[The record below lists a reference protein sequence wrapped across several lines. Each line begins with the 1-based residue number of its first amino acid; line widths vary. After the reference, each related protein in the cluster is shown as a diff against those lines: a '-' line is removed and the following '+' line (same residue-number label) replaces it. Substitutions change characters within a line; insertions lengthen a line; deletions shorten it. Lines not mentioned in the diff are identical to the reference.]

1 LIMLLSWLPVHM
13 VTLQILKIMSA
24 PNVLSVGTRENIF
37 FECQGCSDEV
47 IPVNFKVTNFPSQT
61 VTLDSGSVILNK
73 QNDFQQFG
81 NIMINP
87 DSFVKDPNIKQYVH
101 LEADFQ
107 DYKLGKVV
115 MVTFQAGFIFIQ
127 TDKTLY
133 TPNSKVHYRMFAV
146 APSMEPVK
154 AGDNH
159 ADTSVSI
166 EIVTPD
172 EVTLSLPGPV
182 SLISGM
188 YSGDYD
194 LGEYASNG
202 IWKVV
207 ARFPS
212 NPQFSFST
220 EFEVKEYVL
229 PNFEVTLEIQKNYFH
244 VDWNE
249 YNVRVQAI
257 YLFGE
262 DVEGTAYAVFG
273 VIMDDQKINFPGSLQ
288 RVTLDGGEAQVTLRK
303 KAITDTFPD
312 INSLV
317 EKSIYVTV
325 NVLTEDG
332 GEMVKAELR
341 NIQIVQSPYAI
352 QFTKTSKFFK
362 PGMDFDVMVEVLNP
376 DGTPADQVQVTLNP
390 GAVEGRTEEN
400 GMARLSINTKQ
411 TDTQLAISATT
422 NVPGIT
428 QATASMTA
436 HLYNSKS
443 KSYLHIG
450 VGKAE
455 VSKGENLKV
464 NFNYN
469 RQSGAQSDITY
480 LILSRGQLVKYGRYT
495 KSGEVVVSTII
506 LVTKEM
512 MPSFR
517 IIAYY
522 HTADGEVVSD
532 SVWVD
537 VEDTCIGSLK
547 LEPKES
553 NRNSFEPGESFQLKV
568 TGDPEA
574 QVGLVAVD
582 KGVFLLNSKFRLTQ
596 AKVWDIVEKHDPGC
610 TAGGG
615 QDGMMVFYDAGLAF
629 KTNMDSETSTR
640 TDLKCGATTARRK
653 KRTPTG
659 DFQSSMLSKYA
670 DKKVRGCCFDGMKE
684 VPVSYDCQRRSQ
696 FVLGDARCVAA
707 YLECCTAMKTQRAEM
722 QEDSLILARSEEDD
736 SINFRIS
743 EVVSRSKFPESWH
756 WTSVTLP
763 ACSDPTCRT
772 TSIVTKP
779 FPLKDSI
786 TTWQFIGIG
795 LSKANSICVAPP
807 LEVIARK
814 DFFLKLILPYSVVR
828 GEQVEIK
835 AIIYNYRSS
844 SATVYVD
851 MLENQDVCSGASG
864 HGRYREKIR
873 VPARG
878 TRSVSFVIIGMK
890 IGLLDIDVRAVV
902 HRMDISDGEKRPLRV
917 VPEGVLTKTV
927 VTETLE
933 PRTESVQKTL
943 NSGISP
949 KKLVPGIKP
958 TTQISI
964 TGREQLGSLVENAI
978 SGNSM
983 GSLITQPGGCGEQ
996 NMIGMTLPV
1005 IAVTYLDKTNQ
1016 WEVVGF
1022 NKRTEALQYIT
1033 TGYHNEIP
1041 YRKSDGSFA
1050 VFKDYDGSTWLTAYV
1065 AKVFA
1070 MAYPYVGIDYKV
1082 ICGAISFLID
1092 SQQDTNGRFRD
1103 SGTIIHGEMIGNVR
1117 GTDADVS
1124 MTAFCLIAMQESRTL
1139 CRRIIPKINLGIT
1152 YLKGRLES
1160 ISNPY
1165 AAAIASYA
1173 LANENALNH
1182 QILFKFMSPAG
1193 SHWPVHD
1200 SHLFTLEATA
1210 YALLALVKAFE
1221 EAKPIVRWFNGKQK
1235 YGGGYGSTQATI
1247 MVYQAVAEYW
1257 TSANEQPYDVSVE
1270 LSHPGRSKPLSISLN
1285 KLNHY
1290 ATKKDSMEGINK
1302 DVTVTATGNGEVVLL
1317 SVYYVL
1323 PYERESNCKKFN
1335 LSVQILPDKNEITY
1349 KLKIEVMFLD
1359 RQKDAIM
1366 AIVDVGMLT
1375 GFSVY
1380 TNDLDALSKGTSKI
1394 ISHYDINSP
1403 LSERGS
1409 VILYL
1414 DKISHSEKQEISFRI
1429 QQDLKGKN
1437 LQPAAVTVY
1446 EYYDHQNKDETH
1458 CMKFY
1463 HPKREG
1469 GELMRLCSDENR
1481 CTCAEEE
1488 CTLQKKENVNN
1499 DERIMKT
1506 CESTEEVKTDFV
1518 YKVKVESFLHKWGTD
1533 IYTLKIL
1540 SVIKEGTDV
1549 GVLDKSRDFLSH
1561 RRCRSALNLLN
1572 GKTYL
1577 IMGVN
1582 RDVRVEKTTSTFQYV
1597 LGERTW
1603 VEYWPT
1609 AEECQTTAYASTCKG
1624 IEDLEYK
1631 YSTFAC
1637 NSK

>member
-1 LIMLLSWLPVHM
+1 LAEAEK
-13 VTLQILKIMSA
+13 T

-166 EIVTPD
+166 EIV
-172 EVTLSLPGPV
+172 VLYFHFSLLFLCV
-182 SLISGM
+182 CVF
-188 YSGDYD
+188 
-194 LGEYASNG
+194 SNG

-659 DFQSSMLSKYA
+659 DFQSMSKYA

-722 QEDSLILARSEEDD
+722 QEDSLILARND

-917 VPEGVLTKTV
+917 V
-927 VTETLE
+927 
-933 PRTESVQKTL
+933 KTL

-1210 YALLALVKAFE
+1210 YALLALVKANFCL
-1221 EAKPIVRWFNGKQK
+1221 FCF
-1235 YGGGYGSTQATI
+1235 TLQATI

-1290 ATKKDSMEGINK
+1290 ATKKDS
-1302 DVTVTATGNGEVVLL
+1302 LL

-1335 LSVQILPDKNEITY
+1335 LSVQILPGYLFCICKRVLPIHS
-1349 KLKIEVMFLD
+1349 VHRFLD

>member
-1 LIMLLSWLPVHM
+1 KLAEAEK
-13 VTLQILKIMSA
+13 T

-411 TDTQLAISATT
+411 TDTQLAIS
-422 NVPGIT
+422 VR
-428 QATASMTA
+428 
-436 HLYNSKS
+436 
-443 KSYLHIG
+443 

-537 VEDTCIGSLK
+537 VEDTCIGS
-547 LEPKES
+547 PKES

-917 VPEGVLTKTV
+917 VVIKISYFLIA
-927 VTETLE
+927 
-933 PRTESVQKTL
+933 ESVQKTL

-1210 YALLALVKAFE
+1210 YALLALVKANAFE

-1290 ATKKDSMEGINK
+1290 ATKKDS
-1302 DVTVTATGNGEVVLL
+1302 DVTVTATGNGEVVVKLL

-1380 TNDLDALSKGTSKI
+1380 TNDLDLSKGTSKI

-1446 EYYDHQNKDETH
+1446 EYYDHQNKDGEHVIQDHRLPLSITH
-1458 CMKFY
+1458 
-1463 HPKREG
+1463 
-1469 GELMRLCSDENR
+1469 
-1481 CTCAEEE
+1481 
-1488 CTLQKKENVNN
+1488 N
-1499 DERIMKT
+1499 DEM
-1506 CESTEEVKTDFV
+1506 SHSSMSYQEVNVLINDQCSWF

>member
-1 LIMLLSWLPVHM
+1 LAEAEK
-13 VTLQILKIMSA
+13 T

-917 VPEGVLTKTV
+917 VVIKISYFLIA
-927 VTETLE
+927 
-933 PRTESVQKTL
+933 ESVQKTL

-1139 CRRIIPKINLGIT
+1139 CRRIIPASICLIHLQEQQLPSFSFVQCWK
-1152 YLKGRLES
+1152 S
-1160 ISNPY
+1160 ISHQF
-1165 AAAIASYA
+1165 AAPKA
-1173 LANENALNH
+1173 LTLPLGFVYYCFC
-1182 QILFKFMSPAG
+1182 LFC
-1193 SHWPVHD
+1193 
-1200 SHLFTLEATA
+1200 FTL
-1210 YALLALVKAFE
+1210 
-1221 EAKPIVRWFNGKQK
+1221 
-1235 YGGGYGSTQATI
+1235 QATI

-1302 DVTVTATGNGEVVLL
+1302 DVTVTATGNGEVVVKLL

>member
-133 TPNSKVHYRMFAV
+133 TPNSKVKQQ
-146 APSMEPVK
+146 S
-154 AGDNH
+154 AGKLLTGNGK
-159 ADTSVSI
+159 TI
-166 EIVTPD
+166 QF
-172 EVTLSLPGPV
+172 TLSLPGPV

-537 VEDTCIGSLK
+537 VEDTCIGS
-547 LEPKES
+547 PKES

-659 DFQSSMLSKYA
+659 DFQSMSKYA

-927 VTETLE
+927 IKISYFLIA
-933 PRTESVQKTL
+933 ESVQKTL

-1139 CRRIIPKINLGIT
+1139 CRRIIPA
-1152 YLKGRLES
+1152 S
-1160 ISNPY
+1160 ICLIHLQEQQLPSFSNPY

-1182 QILFKFMSPAG
+1182 QILFKFMSPG
-1193 SHWPVHD
+1193 LVFC
-1200 SHLFTLEATA
+1200 LFCFTL
-1210 YALLALVKAFE
+1210 
-1221 EAKPIVRWFNGKQK
+1221 
-1235 YGGGYGSTQATI
+1235 QATI